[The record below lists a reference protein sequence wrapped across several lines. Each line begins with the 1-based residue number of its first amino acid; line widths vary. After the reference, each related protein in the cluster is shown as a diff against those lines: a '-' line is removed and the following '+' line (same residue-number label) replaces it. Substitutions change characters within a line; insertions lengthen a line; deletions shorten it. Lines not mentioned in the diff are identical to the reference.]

1 MAVPIVED
9 MKVSFPGIAARA
21 ISSPAAAA

>member
-1 MAVPIVED
+1 MAAPIVEG